1 MIGDGSRSLAGEENE
16 SDSFTIAYNQELTE
30 QLELALAYGYENYD
44 LGTAIGT
51 LEEDEVDTRDRF
63 DELQSVHA
71 TLFYRP
77 VERLTLAA
85 EYIYIDSSGPDGFD
99 ADADRIGLSATYSF

>member
-1 MIGDGSRSLAGEENE
+1 MLRSLVGSEMCIR
-16 SDSFTIAYNQELTE
+16 DSFTVAYNQELND
-30 QLELALAYGYENYD
+30 QFSFALAYGYEDYD
-44 LGTAIGT
+44 LGTAIGAAP
-51 LEEDEVDTRDRF
+51 EEGEPDTRDSF

-85 EYIYIDSSGPDGFD
+85 EYIYIESSGPDGFE